1 MISRGV
7 CSNTATVQL
16 AADYFHH
23 NDEDVMQALV
33 TAGAFRGDRRRSASH
48 RSTKVC
54 SKNLTTAPLLS
65 FSTIA
70 HSCSKTQTSSAG
82 RSIAVCKYFISRF
95 AQHSGGICQAQNS
108 GSDSLIESTVCGNA
122 SAKAENKKQGPPL

>member
-33 TAGAFRGDRRRSASH
+33 TAGAFVA
-48 RSTKVC
+48 
-54 SKNLTTAPLLS
+54 
-65 FSTIA
+65 IA
-70 HSCSKTQTSSAG
+70 DG
-82 RSIAVCKYFISRF
+82 RVEG
-95 AQHSGGICQAQNS
+95 SGGVRHIARQRF
-108 GSDSLIESTVCGNA
+108 V
-122 SAKAENKKQGPPL
+122 AETSQQRHR

>member
-33 TAGAFRGDRRRSASH
+33 TAGAFVA
-48 RSTKVC
+48 
-54 SKNLTTAPLLS
+54 
-65 FSTIA
+65 IA
-70 HSCSKTQTSSAG
+70 DGRVEAIKREELVHHIARQRFVAKTSQQ
-82 RSIAVCKYFISRF
+82 RHC
-95 AQHSGGICQAQNS
+95 
-108 GSDSLIESTVCGNA
+108 
-122 SAKAENKKQGPPL
+122 

>member
-1 MISRGV
+1 MHHVARQRFVAKPHNGASR
-7 CSNTATVQL
+7 
-16 AADYFHH
+16 
-23 NDEDVMQALV
+23 
-33 TAGAFRGDRRRSASH
+33 
-48 RSTKVC
+48 
-54 SKNLTTAPLLS
+54 S

-95 AQHSGGICQAQNS
+95 ALHSGGICQAQNS